1 MQTTIWDPSNLQDQN
16 FISQIQNGDQRAF
29 ESLWFKYQTKLS
41 TLIRWHIGSSPDADD
56 LLQLLLCK
64 TYFSLK
70 TFDLSRPFYP
80 WLRRI
85 ALNLC
90 CDERRRLRRRA
101 LTFTE
106 LEPIIECEKPFPALH
121 AYSDASRHDTHEM
134 LQKIIGMLPKQ
145 YQEILVLHQLHQLS
159 YREMGAVLKCT
170 PRAARV
176 KAFRARAALKNLLSK
191 AYSSKTNSSEASSP
205 VEKLDAFCRRNPI
218 KSANLDMIINGISKM
233 QGVCQGI

>member
-1 MQTTIWDPSNLQDQN
+1 MQTTLWDPSNLQDQN

-29 ESLWFKYQTKLS
+29 ESLLFKYQTKLS

-101 LTFTE
+101 RTFTE

-145 YQEILVLHQLHQLS
+145 YQEIIILRFIEDQGVEEVAEITGKTKGSVRVLSH
-159 YREMGAVLKCT
+159 R
-170 PRAARV
+170 
-176 KAFRARAALKNLLSK
+176 ALKAL
-191 AYSSKTNSSEASSP
+191 
-205 VEKLDAFCRRNPI
+205 EKIMKLKEKREQN
-218 KSANLDMIINGISKM
+218 
-233 QGVCQGI
+233 